1 MVGGGGG
8 GGGAVRAV
16 RAVGAVGAVRAV
28 GAGGAGG
35 RAGAAIQHYFLFS
48 SLPSSEYGSM
58 WAVGA
63 VGVLEERKA
72 CGQWRGRVGAVRAV
86 GAVGAVGAGG
96 AGGRA
101 GAAIEHYFLF
111 SSLLSSEYGSMWA
124 VGAVGVLEERKACG
138 QWRGRVGAVRAVG
151 AGAVWAGGAGGRAG
165 AAIEHYFLFFSL
177 R

>member
-1 MVGGGGG
+1 MGGGGG
-8 GGGAVRAV
+8 GGGAVRAW
-16 RAVGAVGAVRAV
+16 
-28 GAGGAGG
+28 G
-35 RAGAAIQHYFLFS
+35 RVARVVVLGQQYSLLFC
-48 SLPSSEYGSM
+48 SEA
-58 WAVGA
+58 WEVGA

-124 VGAVGVLEERKACG
+124 VGAVGVLEERKACNG
-138 QWRGRVGAVRAVG
+138 WR
-151 AGAVWAGGAGGRAG
+151 
-165 AAIEHYFLFFSL
+165 
-177 R
+177 